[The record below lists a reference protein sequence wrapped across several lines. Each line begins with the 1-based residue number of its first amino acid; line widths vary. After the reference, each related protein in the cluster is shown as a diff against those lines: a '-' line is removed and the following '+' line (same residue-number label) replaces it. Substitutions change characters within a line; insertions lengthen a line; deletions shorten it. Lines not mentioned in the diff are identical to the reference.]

1 MSSDFDK
8 FLYELDITEKQLI
21 NWMNDQD
28 INNLTEIESDYY
40 FKKKSKVHGI
50 GVFSNK
56 DFCKFDYIGIVSLN
70 NKRATLARWI
80 NHSRNGNVHFLP
92 YNNKNYPNVK
102 RICIAKRDIK
112 KNTELKINYRYVN
125 QII

>member
-28 INNLTEIESDYY
+28 VNNLTEIESDYY

-56 DFCKFDYIGIVSLN
+56 DFCKFDYIEKNLDVLLTVLLSIN
-70 NKRATLARWI
+70 N
-80 NHSRNGNVHFLP
+80 
-92 YNNKNYPNVK
+92 
-102 RICIAKRDIK
+102 
-112 KNTELKINYRYVN
+112 
-125 QII
+125 